1 MTLHEFARKA
11 FDELNAAL
19 CSEGDAARV
28 RYFWVEPDYSYVDE
42 WMIYA
47 TWELPPHGGECWPM
61 EMLDKYRERTHEA
74 IGDAAFTH
82 AFFRT
87 SEQLADPAQQ
97 RGVQL
102 QPA

>member
-1 MTLHEFARKA
+1 MTLHDFARKA

-28 RYFWVEPDYSYVDE
+28 RYFWMEPDYSFVDE

-47 TWELPPHGGECWPM
+47 IWELPPHGGDCWPL
-61 EMLDKYRERTHEA
+61 EMLDKYRRRTHEVV
-74 IGDAAFTH
+74 GDAAFTH

-87 SEQLADPAQQ
+87 SEQLADPAHQ
-97 RGVQL
+97 RGVEL